1 MAKKSKGLRATK
13 ANDSFGTINDDNLY
27 KNKYH
32 KDLDK
37 DDDDNEV
44 EQEAQVNPETESATS
59 QDTSFVQAKIPEEV
73 DFKKR
78 YDDLK
83 KHYDQKLDTWK
94 TEKSELENA
103 IKNSVAQHTDVPMPK
118 TPEELEE
125 FKQSYPDVYAVVQTV
140 AHQQAEEQSKDLHKE
155 LETIR
160 EREKTL
166 VVQKAYE
173 ELLRKHPDFDGI
185 KKDEKFL
192 KWLETQPA
200 SLSDGIYKN
209 NTDALWASRVIDLYK
224 VDSGL
229 GKKSLTKAR
238 SSAASAIT
246 PAQSREVRVDSNA
259 GKRIWKTSEIQN
271 LKSWEF
277 EELEKEIDAA
287 RAEGRIDFST

>member
-1 MAKKSKGLRATK
+1 MAKKQGGHRANK
-13 ANDSFGTINDDNLY
+13 PNDSFGTINDENLY
-27 KNKYH
+27 RNSYR
-32 KDLDK
+32 KDVYK
-37 DDDDNEV
+37 DDDDEQEV
-44 EQEAQVNPETESATS
+44 EATPAKEEAATL
-59 QDTSFVQAKIPEEV
+59 QKDTSFVESKQSEEV

-103 IKNSVAQHTDVPMPK
+103 IKNSVAQNTNVQMPK
-118 TPEELEE
+118 TPEELVE

-140 AHQQAEEQSKDLHKE
+140 AQQKAEEQSKDLHKE

-160 EREKTL
+160 EREKNL

-173 ELLRKHPDFDGI
+173 ELLRKHPDFDDTR
-185 KKDEKFL
+185 KDEKFL

-224 VDSGL
+224 VDSGV
-229 GKKSLTKAR
+229 GKQSTKAKT
-238 SSAASAIT
+238 SAASAIT
-246 PAQSREVRVDSNA
+246 PAQTREVQVDSNA
-259 GKRIWKTSEIQN
+259 GKRVWKSSEISK
-271 LKSWEF
+271 LKAGEF
-277 EELEKEIDAA
+277 ERFEKDIDLA
-287 RAEGRIDFST
+287 RIEGRIDFNS